1 MINSML
7 QYLVEKLPKHT
18 DLIDRSTLS
27 KKIVEMIKATLILS
41 IVLFFMSASYGQSAI
56 EYFNAAANQ
65 YIYESDQLALNT
77 IDQGLQSYPADQNL
91 ATLREKIMKEQE
103 QKENQDQQSN
113 DDQNN
118 KDEQQEEEKQNE
130 KEQGQDQQKQDQTKQ
145 EQQDQ
150 KQQNQD
156 QQEDGEEQ
164 NSEEQDQ
171 MGDEQQTQQQN
182 ESEEKGEEEH
192 PQPLSRSERLE
203 ELNLTEEKARMILEA
218 MKNSEIQYIQQNR
231 RKPTKKP
238 DSTKPDW

>member
-1 MINSML
+1 ML

-103 QKENQDQQSN
+103 QKEKPGSA
-113 DDQNN
+113 
-118 KDEQQEEEKQNE
+118 EQ
-130 KEQGQDQQKQDQTKQ
+130 
-145 EQQDQ
+145 
-150 KQQNQD
+150 
-156 QQEDGEEQ
+156 
-164 NSEEQDQ
+164 
-171 MGDEQQTQQQN
+171 
-182 ESEEKGEEEH
+182 
-192 PQPLSRSERLE
+192 R
-203 ELNLTEEKARMILEA
+203 
-218 MKNSEIQYIQQNR
+218 
-231 RKPTKKP
+231 
-238 DSTKPDW
+238 